1 MDLAGWAAMLE
12 ASATGAWMRS
22 SGWAYP
28 VVNLAHLLGLV
39 LLIGPILLLDLR
51 LLGFGRHFPLHAVS
65 GLLTPWC
72 VAGLL
77 LLLAS
82 GVLLFAADA
91 APLLANPLLRIKLL
105 LICFGICN
113 AFVFRRIWAARL
125 QDWDRRPPPMGVIQ
139 AALSALSWLAVA
151 SLGRLIAYA

>member
-1 MDLAGWAAMLE
+1 MDPAGWAALLE

-28 VVNLAHLLGLV
+28 VVNLVHLLGLV

-51 LLGFGRHFPLHAVS
+51 LLGFGRLFPLHAVS
-65 GLLTPWC
+65 GILTPWC

-82 GVLLFAADA
+82 GALLFAADA
-91 APLLANPLLRIKLL
+91 APLASNPLLRFKLL
-105 LICFGICN
+105 LICFGVCN
-113 AFVFRRIWAARL
+113 AFAFRRIWAARL
-125 QDWDRRPPPMGVIQ
+125 QDWDCRPPRAGIIQ
-139 AALSALSWLAVA
+139 AAVSVLCWLAVA
-151 SLGRLIAYA
+151 GLGRLIAYG